1 MKNTVLIIDDD
12 KRLRDLLD
20 EYLQGYGYN
29 ILTLPDGLAAV
40 ETIVARRPDIVVL
53 DVMLPVRDGLDV
65 LRAIRAAL
73 PTPVIMLTA
82 KGEDADRIVGLELG
96 ADDYLSKPFNPREL
110 LARIRAVLRR
120 GVTPSAQS
128 ADASSAPQPQ
138 RISIAGLTL
147 DTGRHTLCVGQHE
160 YSLSTNEYR
169 ILYTLMLNPDKVL
182 TRDELMNL
190 SLGKDYEAFD
200 RSIDVYMSKLRSLL
214 KRHPNHGERIKTVWG
229 TGYMFVGERR

>member
-1 MKNTVLIIDDD
+1 MKKTVLIIDDD
-12 KRLRDLLD
+12 ERLRDLLD
-20 EYLQGYGYN
+20 EYLRGYGYGV
-29 ILTLPDGLAAV
+29 LTLPDGLAAV
-40 ETIVARRPDIVVL
+40 ETIVSRRPDIVVL

-120 GVTPSAQS
+120 GVPSAQS
-128 ADASSAPQPQ
+128 PDASSVPQPQ
-138 RISIAGLTL
+138 RISIADLTL

-160 YSLSTNEYR
+160 FSLSTNEYK
-169 ILYTLMLNPDKVL
+169 ILHTLMLNPDKVL

-214 KRHPNHGERIKTVWG
+214 KWHPDHGDRIKTVWG
-229 TGYMFVGERR
+229 TGYMFVGVRR